1 MAATLDELRKQI
13 DQLRREYQDLTGD
26 PAALFDVNNI
36 SQANAAIRTLDGSI
50 DAATRSAHDLE
61 KGFGG
66 VYSEI
71 NGILG
76 ELNKSESAANKTTKA
91 FKGIE
96 RVARDLK
103 DDQQGYNKL
112 SIKELQDRQK
122 KLKSAKIEAN
132 FQASRLKEEKKSL
145 LLGEDGNVLRGSDLR
160 QRLQFLQIAG
170 DITEEEQSILN
181 GQEEGFSVLERT
193 NEQLQDRIDKEQ
205 RINESMGLGGAILG
219 SVKGALD
226 KLGMGGLAD
235 KLGFDE
241 ASKEMRKLTEELTNG
256 GETTLDFAG
265 KAEVLKAGFSS
276 MGGSLLKNLKDPL
289 SIGLMIV
296 NQLVD
301 AFTKVDKLTG
311 ETAKNLGISYKE
323 ANAMVSDMNDI
334 ANSSGDTH
342 LNTENLVKSQL
353 ELSKALGT
361 NATLGSELL
370 TDFTKLTEQ
379 AGYSVETM
387 TALGKITQSTGG
399 DLSDNTAE
407 ILGTA
412 KAFNVTNKL
421 ALNEKEIVAEVAK
434 TSAATVLTFGRSA
447 DALAKNVMQA
457 KKFGLNLQ
465 QAEAIS
471 SSLLNFQS
479 SIEDEMSAELLTGK
493 SLNFENARML
503 ALQGKTGEAA
513 AEVAK
518 QLGSAEDFGRMN
530 VIQQEALAKA
540 AGMTRDELASS
551 LIEREALAK
560 VGMADL
566 SSQEA
571 YNELRKQGL
580 SDDEIANKLGDEN
593 LAKQMKSESAQER
606 MTAATEKLKEVFVSI
621 AVPLGEIIS
630 LVLDVLIPAI
640 GGIMFV
646 LNPILKAF
654 GGIKDIIS
662 SFFDPTKSFAD
673 TLAEMGPVVS
683 GLAVAFGIIGTAL
696 LASIV
701 PGLVTA
707 AVSAGALAIEMAAA
721 AIASITTASAT
732 TLGIGIIAVVAGIA
746 AAVAAMNSAKA
757 DDLMSPGYG
766 KRVLSSP
773 EGTFALNDKDT
784 VVAGTDLNQDIGG
797 NETSST
803 SSPSINL
810 TPLVEQM
817 NAMNATL
824 NAILNKEGTV
834 MLDSTKVGTALSVG
848 SYKLQ

>member
-1 MAATLDELRKQI
+1 MATPQEIQKLLEDIQKQYDRLGQINPFANFDTSNITDAGASVRQLESGLRDVRSRVQDIDRDMSGVVSAFQSTLDAIKKQ
-13 DQLRREYQDLTGD
+13 T
-26 PAALFDVNNI
+26 
-36 SQANAAIRTLDGSI
+36 SSI
-50 DAATRSAHDLE
+50 
-61 KGFGG
+61 G
-66 VYSEI
+66 
-71 NGILG
+71 
-76 ELNKSESAANKTTKA
+76 KSTKA
-91 FKGIE
+91 LSGLQSIAQK
-96 RVARDLK
+96 LLY
-103 DDQQGYNKL
+103 DQQGITKL
-112 SIKELQDRQK
+112 NEKQLKNLKEQ
-122 KLKSAKIEAN
+122 AKQRYSDL
-132 FQASRLKEEKKSL
+132 QASREALAIEIAELELQGDQSDAIIDRMIALEAVNEELVEESSNL
-145 LLGEDGNVLRGSDLR
+145 AEINR
-160 QRLQFLQIAG
+160 QVDYRL
-170 DITEEEQSILN
+170 EQ
-181 GQEEGFSVLERT
+181 EG
-193 NEQLQDRIDKEQ
+193 K
-205 RINESMGLGGAILG
+205 INESLGLGGAILG
-219 SVKGALD
+219 SMEGALN
-226 KLGMGGLAD
+226 KLGMGGLAG
-235 KLGFDE
+235 KLGFSE
-241 ASKEMRKLTEELTNG
+241 AQEEMRALAEEMEEGGELTG
-256 GETTLDFAG
+256 SFAN
-265 KAEVLKAGFSS
+265 KAKILKKGFSS

-311 ETAKNLGISYKE
+311 ETAKSLGISYKE

-334 ANSSGDTH
+334 ANASGDTH
-342 LNTENLVKSQL
+342 LNTENLLKSQL

-593 LAKQMKSESAQER
+593 LAKQMASESAQER
-606 MTAATEKLKEVFVSI
+606 ITAATEKLKEVFVSI

-662 SFFDPTKSFAD
+662 SLFDPTKSFAD
-673 TLAEMGPVVS
+673 TFAEMGPVVS
-683 GLAVAFGIIGTAL
+683 GLAVAFAIIGTAL
-696 LASIV
+696 LGSIV
-701 PGLVTA
+701 PGLITA
-707 AVSAGALAIEMAAA
+707 AVSAGALAIEMGIA
-721 AIASITTASAT
+721 AIASITTASAS
-732 TLGIGIIAVVAGIA
+732 TLGFGMVAVIAGIA
-746 AAVAAMNSAKA
+746 AAVSAMNSSKA

-766 KRVLSSP
+766 KRILSAP

-784 VVAGTDLNQDIGG
+784 VVAGTDLNQDTGG
-797 NETSST
+797 NETTTS

-834 MLDSTKVGTALSVG
+834 MLDSTKVGTSLSVG